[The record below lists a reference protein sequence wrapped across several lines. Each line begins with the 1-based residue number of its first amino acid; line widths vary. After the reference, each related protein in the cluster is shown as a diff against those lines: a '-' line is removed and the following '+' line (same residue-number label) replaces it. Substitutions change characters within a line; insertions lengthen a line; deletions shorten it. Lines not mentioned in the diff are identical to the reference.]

1 MALFQVGIDVSRYQG
16 SINWSA
22 VAAAGKQF
30 AIVRIGSSNNN
41 GAYVDPYFL
50 QNVNGAHAAGLR
62 VGAYYYTYAR
72 TESAVARE
80 LTTFLNALE
89 GLQLEYPVFVDVEA
103 RSLTSLGKP
112 QLTNLVKYAMDI
124 LNQRK
129 WYAGWYSYTNYIN
142 SYMLPR
148 WQTIRFGWRI
158 TAPAWG
164 TPGGTACGSIPV
176 PAPSAALPARWI
188 WITAIRTICPR
199 YAPGILTGMAAM
211 GRT

>member
-1 MALFQVGIDVSRYQG
+1 MFPGIR
-16 SINWSA
+16 
-22 VAAAGKQF
+22 AASTGVPLPRRANSLPLYGT
-30 AIVRIGSSNNN
+30 
-41 GAYVDPYFL
+41 YVDPYFL

-72 TESAVARE
+72 TESAVAGE
-80 LTTFLNALE
+80 LITFLNALE

-103 RSLTSLGKP
+103 NSLTTLGKP

-142 SYMLPR
+142 SYMN
-148 WQTIRFGWRI
+148 
-158 TAPAWG
+158 ASA
-164 TPGGTACGSIPV
+164 V